1 MLWDGKMTINKYIAT
16 SFQRVKITEPK
27 THKDLE
33 GTGIHTDVWEI
44 TLDNGELITLTDYE
58 AELYRL
64 VML

>member
-1 MLWDGKMTINKYIAT
+1 MTINKDVYKDISK

-27 THKDLE
+27 THKDIE

-64 VML
+64 VLL